1 MAKIRHNYVL
11 EVFSTGSSPDFTNKG
26 RIFLDSEYKTKLAR
40 ALVSMLR
47 PLIRICLR
55 HEVTNAELTELVRLT
70 YVEVAYEQYNIPGIE
85 MTLSRAAV
93 LTGLSRKEVGR
104 LKEALEHSDALVK
117 QSPNRAQRVVHG
129 WLNDE
134 EFTDEKGL
142 PLTLLIKQKKDGKEY
157 GSFVSLVK
165 RYSGDVTY
173 GAILDELN
181 RVGVT
186 EQPDSDTV
194 ALVNY
199 GYVPNQ
205 DDLEQLR
212 VAATSAADLY
222 GTALHNLD
230 AEAGQKRF
238 QRQVLY
244 SHIDASFV
252 DELQA
257 TIATKAQELL
267 ETLNTNLAKAKK
279 ESDGMPDENLKRI
292 GFGMYYFE
300 GESVRSS
307 PKHKDKKDDKK
318 KD

>member
-1 MAKIRHNYVL
+1 
-11 EVFSTGSSPDFTNKG
+11 
-26 RIFLDSEYKTKLAR
+26 LDSQHKTKLVR

-55 HEVTNAELTELVRLT
+55 HEVTNAEFSELVRLT
-70 YVEVAYEQYNIPGIE
+70 YVEVAYEQYNIPEVE
-85 MTLSRAAV
+85 MSLSRAAV

-104 LKEALEHSDALVK
+104 LRELLKHSDALIK

-129 WLNDE
+129 WMNDK
-134 EFTDEKGL
+134 EFTDDNGL
-142 PLTLLIKQKKDGKEY
+142 PLTLLIKQKKRGKEY

-181 RVGVT
+181 RTGVT
-186 EQPDSDTV
+186 EQPDENTV

-199 GYVPNQ
+199 AYVPHQ
-205 DDLEQLR
+205 DDLENVR
-212 VAATSAADLY
+212 VVTTSVADHFET
-222 GTALHNLD
+222 GLHNLD
-230 AEAGQKRF
+230 AEAQNKRY

-252 DELQA
+252 AQLQA
-257 TIATKAQELL
+257 TISAKAQKLL
-267 ETLNTNLAKAKK
+267 ESLNTDLSDAKEKSK
-279 ESDGMPDENLKRI
+279 TMGNENLKRV

-300 GESVRSS
+300 NKSIRSTLTS
-307 PKHKDKKDDKK
+307 SSKHDENDKGDD
-318 KD
+318 